1 MLDIKKSWWKILC
14 ILLLVYTV
22 VAGFLMQ
29 VPRLAILNESIRNL
43 YFHVPMWFGMMLILF
58 ISVVY
63 SIRYL
68 QKPDLKFDDHSVA
81 AAHTGILF
89 GALGLATGMMW
100 ARFTWGAW
108 WVNDPK
114 LNGAA
119 IGMLIY
125 SAYLVLRNS
134 FEDEQQRARISAVYN
149 IFAFA
154 TLVPLLFILPRLT
167 DSLHPGNGGNPGF
180 SSYDLDNN
188 MRKVFYPAVI
198 GWALLSVWITQLY
211 VRLKKLERSREEVAN
226 RRVQA

>member
-1 MLDIKKSWWKILC
+1 MKAAWWKMIC
-14 ILLLVYTV
+14 IVLLLYTV
-22 VAGFLMQ
+22 IAGFLME

-43 YFHVPMWFGMMLILF
+43 YFHVPMWFGMLLILG
-58 ISVVY
+58 ISVFY
-63 SIRYL
+63 SIKYL
-68 QKPDLKFDDHSVA
+68 QKPSIESDDMAVY

-89 GALGLATGMMW
+89 GMLGLATGMAW

-119 IGMLIY
+119 IAMLIY
-125 SAYLVLRNS
+125 MAYLVLRGS
-134 FEDEQQRARISAVYN
+134 LEDEQQRARISAIYN

-180 SSYDLDNN
+180 SSYDLDSR
-188 MRKVFYPAVI
+188 MRMVFYPAVI
-198 GWALLSVWITQLY
+198 GWGLLSVWITQLS
-211 VRLKKLERSREEVAN
+211 VRLKKLQRRSEETLH
-226 RRVQA
+226 RQVQA

>member
-1 MLDIKKSWWKILC
+1 MKLAWWKMSC
-14 ILLLVYTV
+14 IVLLLYTV
-22 VAGFLMQ
+22 IAGFLLE

-43 YFHVPMWFGMMLILF
+43 YFHVPMWFGMLLILG

-63 SIRYL
+63 SIKYL
-68 QKPDLKFDDHSVA
+68 QKPSIESDDKAVY

-89 GALGLATGMMW
+89 GILGLVTGMAW

-119 IGMLIY
+119 IAMLIY
-125 SAYLVLRNS
+125 MAYLVLRGS
-134 FEDEQQRARISAVYN
+134 LEDEQQRARISAIYN

-180 SSYDLDNN
+180 SSYDLDNR
-188 MRKVFYPAVI
+188 MRTVFYPAVI
-198 GWALLSVWITQLY
+198 GWALLSVWITQLS
-211 VRLKKLERSREEVAN
+211 VRLKILQRRREETLH
-226 RRVQA
+226 RQVQA

>member
-1 MLDIKKSWWKILC
+1 MKAAWWKIIC
-14 ILLLVYTV
+14 IVLLLYTV
-22 VAGFLMQ
+22 IAGFLLE

-43 YFHVPMWFGMMLILF
+43 YFHVPMWFGMLLILGV
-58 ISVVY
+58 SVFY
-63 SIRYL
+63 SIKYL
-68 QKPDLKFDDHSVA
+68 QKPSIELDDKAVY

-89 GALGLATGMMW
+89 GVLGLATGMAW

-119 IGMLIY
+119 IAMLIY
-125 SAYLVLRNS
+125 MAYLVLRGS
-134 FEDEQQRARISAVYN
+134 LEDEQQRARISAIYN

-180 SSYDLDNN
+180 SSYDLDSR
-188 MRKVFYPAVI
+188 MRTVFYPAVI
-198 GWALLSVWITQLY
+198 GWGLLSVWITQLS
-211 VRLKKLERSREEVAN
+211 VRLKKLQRKSEETLH
-226 RRVQA
+226 RQVQA